1 MKEKFLK
8 NKKIIMIVATL
19 LIVIPFSYALLKS
32 IAVANGNIVAATWNV
47 TVNESG
53 NNYMSIA
60 ASPMDIEASYT
71 IDVTSQSQVDMIY
84 SIVIDGLP
92 SGVCVSIDNGEF
104 VQETN
109 NKVTFSNVGTIAY
122 SDTNKTKSHTLTF
135 KATSSSNVVNEKE
148 VDINVIARQALQ

>member
-8 NKKIIMIVATL
+8 NKKIIMIVAFL
-19 LIVIPFSYALLKS
+19 LIVIPFSYALLRS
-32 IAVANGNIVAATWNV
+32 INNANGNLVAATWNV

-148 VDINVIARQALQ
+148 VDINVIARQAL

>member
-8 NKKIIMIVATL
+8 NKKIIMIVAFL
-19 LIVIPFSYALLKS
+19 LIVIPFSYALLRS
-32 IAVANGNIVAATWNV
+32 INNANGNLVAATWNV

-92 SGVCVSIDNGEF
+92 SGVSVSIDNGEF

-122 SDTNKTKSHTLTF
+122 SDENKTKSHTLTF
-135 KATSSSNVVNEKE
+135 KATSSSNIVNEKE

>member
-19 LIVIPFSYALLKS
+19 LIVIPFSYALLRS
-32 IAVANGNIVAATWNV
+32 VTGGNGNLVAATWNV
-47 TVNESG
+47 TVNES
-53 NNYMSIA
+53 
-60 ASPMDIEASYT
+60 IEASYT

>member
-8 NKKIIMIVATL
+8 NKKIIMIVAFL
-19 LIVIPFSYALLKS
+19 LIVIPFSYALLRS
-32 IAVANGNIVAATWNV
+32 INNANGNLVAATWNV

-92 SGVCVSIDNGEF
+92 SGVSVSIDNGEF

-148 VDINVIARQALQ
+148 VDINVIARQAL

>member
-1 MKEKFLK
+1 MEKY
-8 NKKIIMIVATL
+8 
-19 LIVIPFSYALLKS
+19 IVIPFSYALLRS
-32 IAVANGNIVAATWNV
+32 INNANGNLVTATWNV

-60 ASPMDIEASYT
+60 ADPMDIEASYT
-71 IDVTSQSQVDMIY
+71 INVTSQSQVDMIY

-92 SGVCVSIDNGEF
+92 SGVSVSIDNGEF

-122 SDTNKTKSHTLTF
+122 SDTIKTKSHTLTF

-148 VDINVIARQALQ
+148 VDINVIARQAL

>member
-8 NKKIIMIVATL
+8 NKKIIMIVAFL
-19 LIVIPFSYALLKS
+19 LIVIPASYALLKS

-84 SIVIDGLP
+84 SIV
-92 SGVCVSIDNGEF
+92 
-104 VQETN
+104 
-109 NKVTFSNVGTIAY
+109 TIRSMCFY
-122 SDTNKTKSHTLTF
+122 
-135 KATSSSNVVNEKE
+135 
-148 VDINVIARQALQ
+148 R

>member
-8 NKKIIMIVATL
+8 NKKIIMIVAFL
-19 LIVIPFSYALLKS
+19 LIVIPFSYALLRS
-32 IAVANGNIVAATWNV
+32 INNANGNLVAATWNV

-92 SGVCVSIDNGEF
+92 SGVCVSINNGEF

-148 VDINVIARQALQ
+148 VDINVIARQAL

>member
-8 NKKIIMIVATL
+8 NKKTIMIIAFL
-19 LIVIPFSYALLKS
+19 LIVIPVSYALLKS
-32 IAVANGNIVAATWNV
+32 IAVANGSLVAATWNV

-53 NNYMSIA
+53 NHYMSIT
-60 ASPMDIEASYT
+60 PDPNGIQASYT

-92 SGVCVSIDNGEF
+92 TGVSVSIDNGAF

-122 SDTNKTKSHTLTF
+122 SDANKTKSHTLTF
-135 KATSSSNVVNEKE
+135 KAASSTNFVNEKE
-148 VDINVIARQALQ
+148 VDINVIARQAL

>member
-8 NKKIIMIVATL
+8 NKKIIMIVAFL
-19 LIVIPFSYALLKS
+19 LIVIPASYALLKS

-122 SDTNKTKSHTLTF
+122 SDENKTKSHTLTF

-148 VDINVIARQALQ
+148 VDINVIARQAL

>member
-1 MKEKFLK
+1 
-8 NKKIIMIVATL
+8 
-19 LIVIPFSYALLKS
+19 
-32 IAVANGNIVAATWNV
+32 
-47 TVNESG
+47 
-53 NNYMSIA
+53 MSIA

-92 SGVCVSIDNGEF
+92 NGVSVALDNGEF
-104 VQETN
+104 IQEVN

-122 SDTNKTKSHTLTF
+122 SDENKTKSHTLTF
-135 KATSSSNVVNEKE
+135 KATSSSNIVNEKE

>member
-8 NKKIIMIVATL
+8 NKKIIMIVAFL
-19 LIVIPFSYALLKS
+19 LIVIPFSYALLRS
-32 IAVANGNIVAATWNV
+32 INNANGNLVAATWNV

-92 SGVCVSIDNGEF
+92 SGVSVSIDNGEF

-122 SDTNKTKSHTLTF
+122 SDTNKTIIIIKIG
-135 KATSSSNVVNEKE
+135 KE
-148 VDINVIARQALQ
+148 VK